1 MILYD
6 LAGKDPS
13 RRFSPYCW
21 RTRLALAH
29 KQLPVETIPW
39 RFTEKDVI
47 LSSNQG
53 RVPVLV
59 DEDKWISD
67 SWTIACY
74 LEDTY
79 PDSPSLFGG
88 DSARSLTR
96 MFSSLA
102 DALVPAIFQFIALDV
117 YNHLHE
123 KDLEY
128 FRTTR
133 EQRVGVTLEELSN
146 RREAH
151 IRDFRESLNLLR
163 TILKNQPF
171 FAGDQPMYA
180 DHAIFGPFQWARC
193 TSQFQLLADD
203 DPLRIWFERMLGA
216 YGGLARNVPAYD

>member
-21 RTRLALAH
+21 RTRLALEH

-47 LSSNQG
+47 SPSNQG

-59 DEDKWISD
+59 DGERWISD

-88 DSARSLTR
+88 DSARNLTR
-96 MFSSLA
+96 LFSCFA
-102 DALVPAIFQFIALDV
+102 DALVTAIFQFIALDV

-128 FRTTR
+128 FRTSR
-133 EQRVGVTLEELSN
+133 EQRVGVTLEELSS
-146 RREAH
+146 RREAR
-151 IRDFRESLNLLR
+151 IPDFRESLNFLR
-163 TILKNQPF
+163 ATLKTQPF

-193 TSQFQLLADD
+193 TSTFQLLADE
-203 DPLRIWFERMLGA
+203 DPLRIWLERMLSA
-216 YGGLARNVPAYD
+216 YGGLARNVPAYE